1 MDRRKRL
8 IKEIIWFICT
18 ITGGLTLFLSICR
31 LLKIEISLVVIL
43 LGIISS
49 LLAVYIVRL
58 TVWVF
63 NQDL

>member
-1 MDRRKRL
+1 MDRRERL
-8 IKEIIWFICT
+8 IKEVIWFVCT
-18 ITGGLTLFLSICR
+18 IIVGLTLFLSICR

-43 LGIISS
+43 LGIISA

-63 NQDL
+63 NKNM